1 MYKLFCMLDDEE
13 DILRYITT
21 NYQGKAKIIEIG
33 VGRED
38 NVYRGLKKTGA
49 YEVSATDLIPDEGI
63 TYDDALEPN
72 LNIYY
77 GVDLIYSIRPPP
89 ELIFG
94 LQNIASKVGADLLI
108 RPLSTDSC
116 HKPKSM
122 KLVNFG
128 KAVLWE
134 EKR

>member
-1 MYKLFCMLDDEE
+1 MYKLSSMLDDEE
-13 DILRYITT
+13 DILRYIKT
-21 NYQGKAKIIEIG
+21 NYPGKAKIVEIG

-38 NVYRGLKKTGA
+38 NVYRGLKKTGS
-49 YEVSATDLIPDEGI
+49 YKVSATDLIHDEGI
-63 TYDDALEPN
+63 TYDDALDPN

-89 ELIFG
+89 ELISG
-94 LQNIASKVGADLLI
+94 LQNIAREVGADLLI

-116 HKPKSM
+116 HKPESM

-128 KAVLWE
+128 KAVLWVG
-134 EKR
+134 KR

>member
-1 MYKLFCMLDDEE
+1 MLPDTP
-13 DILRYITT
+13 DIVQYITA
-21 NYQGKAKIIEIG
+21 NYRDAGKIVEIG
-33 VGRED
+33 IGAED
-38 NVYRGLKKTGA
+38 SVYKALKKVIDA
-49 YEVSATDLIPDEGI
+49 EIIAVDVQPSSEIRFDDVFKPEREKYRSAS
-63 TYDDALEPN
+63 
-72 LNIYY
+72 
-77 GVDLIYSIRPPP
+77 LIYTIRPNP
-89 ELIFG
+89 EIIPRI
-94 LQNIASKVGADLLI
+94 QKIAQAAGADLLI